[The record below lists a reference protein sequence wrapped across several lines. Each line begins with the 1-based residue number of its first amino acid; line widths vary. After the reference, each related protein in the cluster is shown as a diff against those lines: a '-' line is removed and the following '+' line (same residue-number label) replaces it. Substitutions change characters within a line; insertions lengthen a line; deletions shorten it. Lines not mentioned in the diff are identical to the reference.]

1 MQSIEDLGKLT
12 KEELLARWRKLPGQ
26 PPPPARLD
34 RLIRELAYRLQEE
47 RHGKLDKNT
56 RVSLARHMAAF
67 EKSLHAIKPE
77 TPAKTPVKILLETD
91 SVLTRQWN
99 DRTLTVQVLGARDFL
114 FEGKRFKS
122 LSAIA
127 REVTGQ
133 HLSGPLFFGLKEVDR
148 G

>member
-1 MQSIEDLGKLT
+1 MQSIEDLEKLT
-12 KEELLARWRKLPGQ
+12 KEELLVRWRKLPGK

-67 EKSLHAIKPE
+67 EKSLYARKSPA
-77 TPAKTPVKILLETD
+77 PAKTSVKILLESG
-91 SVLTRQWN
+91 SVLTRRWN
-99 DRTLTVQVLGARDFL
+99 DRTLTVQVLGAREFL

-133 HLSGPLFFGLKEVDR
+133 HLSGPLFFGLKEVPR